1 LQVKSV
7 PTKRA
12 ADWWDSSRL
21 TGFFLRFEFFLLS
34 SRIHALPPAA
44 NANRWV
50 AEMILC
56 PSLFFSASL
65 RSFPPDERRLSLAT
79 HPQDTRRF
87 VTSKLD
93 GRSSA
98 QNARGRR
105 PEVTAAILTD
115 EPLLRDESA
124 FIGRKKKLWGGTPL
138 PHRLFGAGESLH

>member
-1 LQVKSV
+1 
-7 PTKRA
+7 
-12 ADWWDSSRL
+12 
-21 TGFFLRFEFFLLS
+21 
-34 SRIHALPPAA
+34 
-44 NANRWV
+44 
-50 AEMILC
+50 MILC

-138 PHRLFGAGESLH
+138 PHRLFGAGESLPGESLRGESLRGENLRGENLRGESVRWIRVFRVEKGLV